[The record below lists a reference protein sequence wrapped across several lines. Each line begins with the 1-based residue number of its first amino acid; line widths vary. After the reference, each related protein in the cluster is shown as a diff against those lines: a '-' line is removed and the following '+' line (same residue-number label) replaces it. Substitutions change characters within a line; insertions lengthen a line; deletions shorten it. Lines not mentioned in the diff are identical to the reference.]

1 MAVGNTFCATAISSY
16 AGFWIAL
23 AITFTPGGFA
33 IISTIE
39 TAQGPSAF
47 YDSFAFFIFV
57 CEPPSSFL
65 FLRFIPGSAFVPPYW
80 LKTQTQGWFIF
91 TTVIVIATLR
101 SNLALF
107 FVFFTLDLVF
117 LLLGIGYLHRDAE
130 GGPNI
135 SVIKAASLF
144 SLLTAFA
151 AWYCALAGLLNE
163 SNRYVLLSLSPSPP
177 APWLPHV
184 MASILIK
191 HGLVSS
197 LFPLFIF
204 HGLSPGG
211 RIAHGRPRGQP
222 SNLFCLHSGR
232 FRTDPLPSPWSRTI
246 LCYPQTCVVAT
257 KTHTRHQQYGEVH
270 TVPSGWEA
278 WILATELF
286 IKFCLLLFGIP
297 KVEFGRR
304 NLLIEFGIKLRF
316 FDYFFF

>member
-39 TAQGPSAF
+39 SAQGPSAF
-47 YDSFAFFIFV
+47 YDSFAFFLFV
-57 CEPPSSFL
+57 CEPPSSSF
-65 FLRFIPGSAFVPPYW
+65 FLRLIPGSAFVLPYW

-101 SNLALF
+101 SNVALF

-117 LLLGIGYLHRDAE
+117 LLLGIGYLHRDAK
-130 GGPNI
+130 GSPNI
-135 SVIKAASLF
+135 SVIKAGSLF

-163 SNRYVLLSLSPSPP
+163 SNRYVLLSLPPSSP

-184 MASILIK
+184 IASILIK
-191 HGLVSS
+191 YDLVSS
-197 LFPLFIF
+197 LFQLFIF

-211 RIAHGRPRGQP
+211 RIAHGRPREKP
-222 SNLFCLHSGR
+222 SNLFCLHPGR
-232 FRTDPLPSPWSRTI
+232 FRTDPILPPLSRTI

-257 KTHTRHQQYGEVH
+257 KTHTRHQQYSEMY
-270 TVPSGWEA
+270 TVPSGFEA
-278 WILATELF
+278 WI
-286 IKFCLLLFGIP
+286 FGIWAFHKFLP
-297 KVEFGRR
+297 ITFRHTQSWIWSR
-304 NLLIEFGIKLRF
+304 
-316 FDYFFF
+316 